1 MSREKV
7 AQWLSEMGDFK
18 FDENNTCTLTSEQGI
33 TVFVEVP
40 TESEKV
46 FVYSALA
53 PIGDTG
59 SEALLRYA
67 LELNLSLLHT
77 GGPLLALDSQTG
89 TLVLGY
95 AREIGDLDS
104 QTFQNVVGNVA
115 LLAEEF
121 ATKMHEFVSE
131 ESAPAASQGEGPV
144 IGGVRA

>member
-7 AQWLSEMGDFK
+7 GLWLSEMGDFR

-40 TESEKV
+40 DESEKV

-53 PIGDTG
+53 PIGDAG
-59 SEALLRYA
+59 NEPLFRYA

-95 AREIGDLDS
+95 SRQIDELNA

-121 ATKMHEFVSE
+121 AVKIHEFVSE
-131 ESAPAASQGEGPV
+131 ESAAAPSQGEGFTA
-144 IGGVRA
+144 GGVRA